1 MQPMGDGAGPAPTP
15 TRAPTSAANS
25 SSAFYVF
32 EAVCVLLLIASGLAL
47 RARRAQLLWKQ
58 QQRYQR
64 LAQYSTAHGSG
75 ASGSVPAGATAVPVS
90 TSTPATPAAS
100 AAAKHA
106 DDRPTSSMGERRHT
120 RSASALLS

>member
-15 TRAPTSAANS
+15 TRAPTTAANS

-75 ASGSVPAGATAVPVS
+75 ASGSVPAGATAVPVVS

-100 AAAKHA
+100 GAAKHG
-106 DDRPTSSMGERRHT
+106 DDRPT
-120 RSASALLS
+120 